1 MIDDDDPSPMS
12 AEERAERLERIKA
25 RIKASIEDPRP
36 TISMEEFDQWLE
48 QLLEDD
54 RRLSGDAAA

>member
-12 AEERAERLERIKA
+12 AEERAEHLERIKA